1 MWRIIA
7 YAIGFIFQ
15 IVILILM
22 IKESRKD
29 RKARKTVE
37 YLIDE
42 LKKCKSDKENGNG

>member
-22 IKESRKD
+22 TKESRKN
-29 RKARKTVE
+29 RRMRKTQE

-42 LKKCKSDKENGNG
+42 LKKRKSEDK

>member
-7 YAIGFIFQ
+7 YAIGIIFQ

-22 IKESRKD
+22 IKESRKN
-29 RKARKTVE
+29 RRMRKTQE

-42 LKKCKSDKENGNG
+42 LKKRKSEAENDRV

>member
-22 IKESRKD
+22 IKESRKN
-29 RKARKTVE
+29 RRMRKTQE

-42 LKKCKSDKENGNG
+42 LKKRKSEDK